1 VITASEVKLLVQLEM
16 DIALIFQNQNIVT
29 FLGATI
35 KGDPVI
41 LMKLMTINYRKAY
54 EQERVLVH
62 Q

>member
-1 VITASEVKLLVQLEM
+1 MITASEVKLLFQLEM

>member
-1 VITASEVKLLVQLEM
+1 MITASEVKLLFQLEM

-29 FLGATI
+29 FLAATI
-35 KGDPVI
+35 EGDPVM
-41 LMKLMTINYRKAY
+41 LMKLMTINFRKAY

>member
-1 VITASEVKLLVQLEM
+1 MITASEVKLLVQLEM